1 MNMVFVLVGGVEK
14 SGEVH
19 PTRQEWVHL
28 WVRGH
33 SASTGTKGDGE
44 VVSQRAEVD
53 KKDILV
59 NTVEIASTHKRFSQ
73 RSYND

>member
-1 MNMVFVLVGGVEK
+1 MWGAWRRVGRCIPPAK
-14 SGEVH
+14 SGCTYGFEAIVLA
-19 PTRQEWVHL
+19 PVPKVMERL
-28 WVRGH
+28 YH
-33 SASTGTKGDGE
+33 SG
-44 VVSQRAEVD
+44 RRLI